1 MNFNFFM
8 NYHLVKKGY
17 TNIEEIPVEEIID
30 TIKEYLRVS
39 LKKKQP
45 HDIEA
50 LFQEFSGKV
59 DDKEKDLGIIIHY
72 LLGYLSMLQHFEIV
86 WYINDALNPTFTY
99 NKYEPNKID
108 GLNTS
113 RNIDYVKVFQVVLD
127 KVYEMTAEREEGL
140 IR

>member
-1 MNFNFFM
+1 
-8 NYHLVKKGY
+8 
-17 TNIEEIPVEEIID
+17 
-30 TIKEYLRVS
+30 
-39 LKKKQP
+39 
-45 HDIEA
+45 
-50 LFQEFSGKV
+50 
-59 DDKEKDLGIIIHY
+59 
-72 LLGYLSMLQHFEIV
+72 MLQHFEIV

-113 RNIDYVKVFQVVLD
+113 RNIDYVKDFQVVLD

>member
-1 MNFNFFM
+1 M
-8 NYHLVKKGY
+8 NYHLVKKEY

-59 DDKEKDLGIIIHY
+59 DG
-72 LLGYLSMLQHFEIV
+72 
-86 WYINDALNPTFTY
+86 
-99 NKYEPNKID
+99 
-108 GLNTS
+108 
-113 RNIDYVKVFQVVLD
+113 
-127 KVYEMTAEREEGL
+127 
-140 IR
+140 